1 MPELSNPHDR
11 FFKEILS
18 RQEAARDFL
27 LNWAALLLLKYVF
40 REELSERLTGILTL
54 LRELG
59 TKRSGLEYIETL
71 LRYMATGATTIS
83 EHDLRK
89 AVSEAFPEQGGE
101 LMSTIAEKWIEQGI
115 QQGIEQGIQQGIQQ
129 GAREGLLKAIQL
141 GLELKFG
148 AEGITLYPEIKK
160 IEDMDVLDTIS
171 EAIKSVKTL
180 EEVER
185 IYKDLP

>member
-1 MPELSNPHDR
+1 M
-11 FFKEILS
+11 
-18 RQEAARDFL
+18 
-27 LNWAALLLLKYVF
+27 
-40 REELSERLTGILTL
+40 TL

-115 QQGIEQGIQQGIQQ
+115 QQGIEQGIEQGIQQGIQQ